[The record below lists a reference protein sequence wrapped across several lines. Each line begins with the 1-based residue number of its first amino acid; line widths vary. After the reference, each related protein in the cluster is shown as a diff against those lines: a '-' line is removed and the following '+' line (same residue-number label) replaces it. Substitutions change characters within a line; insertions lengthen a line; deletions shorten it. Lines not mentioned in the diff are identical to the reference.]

1 MLPLSAPAAAAAQL
15 VGGYYLDEAPAG
27 TGPVKTYDAAASP
40 LDLNLTYGGA
50 SGLSYTHLNRNRG
63 IASAGT
69 GHSGWVGSGVAGS
82 KFATQIG
89 GSQTATFV
97 AVASFGAGQ
106 TDNGRIAGFEY
117 GADESAAAFAVS
129 PGGRVRFR
137 FRPTGG
143 TATQVLEWSTGY
155 GDGTRRVYHLVWET
169 SQSSAANRARLYVN
183 GAVQAAPTV
192 VSGALPGKNATLD
205 FSQAGLQLAVANRPT
220 GGRAISGSVH
230 YLGVY
235 RGVLAA
241 TTIASQASAL
251 LANDDDRSMALTLTP
266 RGTETVAQLPSNGVR
281 YRQSFRLVNG
291 SSDWEYFDLK
301 ARPGAPGSSFIAID
315 SVGGSGAGAAVAG
328 DSARTVVLAPGTAAD
343 LTVTYRTVGGTV
355 GGLDSLYLTG
365 TSVTDH
371 TTPRASEQGWV
382 YVRLAEARMTLAKA
396 VATTGPRIP
405 GMDLAYTITLA
416 NAGSKDAAGVVVI
429 DQLPPQLLLKIGGA
443 QQTLPG
449 SLTATLSYSSD
460 AGASWSYTPVSGGC
474 AAPAG
479 YDGCANRVRW
489 TVQGSF
495 PSGGSSQGTLT
506 LTTRIR

>member
-69 GHSGWVGSGVAGS
+69 GHGGWVGVDAAGS
-82 KFATQIG
+82 KFSTQLG
-89 GSQTATFV
+89 GSQGATFV
-97 AVASFGAGQ
+97 AVAALAPGQ
-106 TDNGRIAGFEY
+106 VNNGRIGGFEY
-117 GADESAAAFAVS
+117 SSDGSAASLAVS
-129 PGGRVRFR
+129 AAGNIRFL
-137 FRPTGG
+137 FRTIGASG
-143 TATQVLEWSTGY
+143 AEGVEWSPEFA
-155 GDGTRRVYHLVWET
+155 DGTRRVFHVVFDSNQLLAGSRV
-169 SQSSAANRARLYVN
+169 RLYVN
-183 GAVQAAPTV
+183 GTLQPSPLLTLGGPAL
-192 VSGALPGKNATLD
+192 GARLD
-205 FSQAGLQLAVANRPT
+205 LSQAGLQLAIANRPT
-220 GGRAISGSVH
+220 GGRAILGSVH

-235 RGVLAA
+235 SGVLAA

-251 LANDDDRSMALTLTP
+251 LANDDDVSMALTLTP
-266 RGTETVAQLPSNGVR
+266 KGTETIAQLPSNGVR

-371 TTPRASEQGWV
+371 TTPRASAQGWV

-405 GMDLAYTITLA
+405 GVDLAYTVTLA

-429 DQLPPQLLLKIGGA
+429 DQLPPQLLLKIGGV

-495 PSGGSSQGTLT
+495 PSGGNSQGTLT